1 MYSREDFEDFMK
13 GMQKAAGLVR
23 AFNPSIYMVS
33 LNGGQPLFDVLTIA
47 DRNVDP
53 SLAVYFP
60 ISSKIMDSG
69 KVAERCF
76 TNLLLERQH
85 QGSEPQRILSLDEVV
100 SGGSVSKILNAYDT
114 ALRIVGK
121 HNVGKHDRPA
131 ITKEVEHL
139 AGQFPLRIIGIKE
152 ARVRT
157 RKKYEEEVRK
167 GRIEEIPV
175 KKILTMDDPDMHIA
189 VFDHPTSN
197 GWNGQG
203 YFPTVGDIRITPK
216 YQAFLGD
223 TARYFGVDPV
233 DVSPQGIG
241 RISEHT
247 RKYSEKS
254 NFEH

>member
-1 MYSREDFEDFMK
+1 
-13 GMQKAAGLVR
+13 MQKAAGLVR
-23 AFNPSIYMVS
+23 ALNPNIYMVS

-69 KVAERCF
+69 RIAERCF
-76 TNLLLERQH
+76 TNLLLERQN

-131 ITKEVEHL
+131 ITKEVEH
-139 AGQFPLRIIGIKE
+139 
-152 ARVRT
+152 
-157 RKKYEEEVRK
+157 
-167 GRIEEIPV
+167 
-175 KKILTMDDPDMHIA
+175 

-247 RKYSEKS
+247 RKYSVKPI
-254 NFEH
+254 FEN